1 MIYTVTLNPALD
13 KTVEISDFKID
24 KVNRVENLKIEA
36 GGKGINV
43 SRVVKKLGG
52 ETTALGILG
61 GNNGKFL
68 LEKLNSEEI
77 KNNFLF
83 SGGET
88 RINTKIVDFKNNTY
102 TDINESGF
110 NVDNKDIEKL
120 MTDLLYCLNSED
132 IVVLAGSLPKGAD
145 VNTYNKWIKIFTQ
158 KGVKV
163 FFDADK
169 NALKSG
175 IEANPYFIKPNI
187 DELSE
192 LFGEKISTVNEAKT
206 YAQKLINNTDLLVA
220 VTLGEKGSLLVS
232 KNNAYFAKP
241 LTVEVKS
248 TVGAGDSFVAAVA
261 VSTVMNKSYIE
272 TLRFA
277 AAVSTAKVMCE
288 GVTAPDKD
296 LIDKLLKEIEVE
308 EI

>member
-24 KVNRVENLKIEA
+24 KVNRVDNFKIEA

-43 SRVVKKLGG
+43 SRVVMKLGG

-68 LEKLNSEEI
+68 LENLNNEGI

-83 SGGET
+83 SNGET

-102 TDINESGF
+102 TDINESGL
-110 NVDNKDIEKL
+110 NVDDKDIEKL

-145 VNTYNKWIKIFTQ
+145 INTYNKWIKNFTQ

-169 NALKSG
+169 KALKSG
-175 IEANPYFIKPNI
+175 IDANPYFIKPNI

-192 LFGEKISTVNEAKT
+192 LFGEKIGTVNEAKI

-232 KNNAYFAKP
+232 KNCAYFAKP
-241 LTVEVKS
+241 LKVEVKS

-277 AAVSTAKVMCE
+277 AAVSSAKVMCE
-288 GVTAPDKD
+288 VVTAPDKD
-296 LIDKLLKEIEVE
+296 LIDKLLNEVEVE